1 MINFYRFNAWLF
13 TVFTIAGIIG
23 FFLTPKAPRIDFDL
37 IGFLYLLDEHCA
49 DYNFHPDIFLRHL
62 CRLFLDKISGSQKNR
77 HQSAVKLSIFF
88 PCNIFINISLQNIE
102 RNCAA

>member
-37 IGFLYLLDEHCA
+37 IGFLYLLE
-49 DYNFHPDIFLRHL
+49 NIVP
-62 CRLFLDKISGSQKNR
+62 
-77 HQSAVKLSIFF
+77 VT
-88 PCNIFINISLQNIE
+88 IFILTFFCGIFAVYFWTKYQVLKKTGINL
-102 RNCAA
+102 R